1 VGSRG
6 VCVEAAVVAEEGD
19 EGHADTENRGLAIP
33 RLPPGAAG
41 MLAAGRISIR
51 GVADA
56 MVAGINRIA
65 TTEAGN
71 LQLGTHTEVR
81 PSGP

>member
-1 VGSRG
+1 MDGG
-6 VCVEAAVVAEEGD
+6 TGPD
-19 EGHADTENRGLAIP
+19 QIHA
-33 RLPPGAAG
+33 
-41 MLAAGRISIR
+41 
-51 GVADA
+51 VADA